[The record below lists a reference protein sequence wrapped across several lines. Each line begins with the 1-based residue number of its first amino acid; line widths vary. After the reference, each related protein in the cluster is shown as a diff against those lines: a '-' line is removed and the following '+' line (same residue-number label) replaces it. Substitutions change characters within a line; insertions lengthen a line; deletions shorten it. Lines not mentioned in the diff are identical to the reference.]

1 MEEQLSVINLRET
14 CGARTS
20 SREVEA
26 HRRRSAQDYPGNTR
40 HHDGQQQGQVQN
52 DAINKIPKLGQMCWR
67 MDEPHRRR
75 SAQFKGGDDHG
86 ILRAL
91 EEVKKMGTTKTRLR
105 TLSSM
110 KMAFDIDKL
119 IRLEDELKTLCEPE
133 KSPVS
138 LVAKVNVLKYL
149 QVQAVQQF
157 QAEYD
162 NLYYELNKTGG
173 LECLRSITPVRSK
186 ELLQPKVLDLQDCGE
201 DEQLDTQLQ
210 FYLTDAELAKPHLDE
225 LVTSIARDSSK
236 YEVQC
241 VKVKSW
247 ESTRRKATSFLDGDV
262 RKVADMAR
270 VTVICATPE
279 ALKEAYAALMTLP
292 KQHVVRVE
300 NGFNSDWMPSGYR
313 DVKMN
318 SVVNEHVCEIQLHLR
333 DFFALKSGQHA
344 VYEWARELNATTEMR
359 GGDLFMSLSPDVTKE
374 MMRLAGENW
383 FGTGYCLPDLQLAA
397 GQYDLAETSHR
408 QQLRD
413 AEDFEWECEDQDS
426 KESRRAL
433 LSTNTA
439 RARLAHVLMEQGKYG
454 EAKALYMR
462 SLAVEEQAY
471 GPDHPNVAIHLNNL
485 AELLRNQGTYM
496 GAEPLHVRSLAI
508 REKTLGPD
516 HPCVATDLNN
526 WAGLLATRG
535 KYQEAEP
542 LHVRSLAIR
551 EKVYGPD
558 HPAVAASLNNL
569 AALLRS
575 QGKYEEAEPLLERSQ
590 AIRGKALGR
599 KHPDLARSLSNRA
612 MLLSDQGKHE
622 EAESL
627 YVRSLAIYER
637 VFGPDHAAVA
647 AALDNLATVLDSQ
660 QLQAA
665 CRRQRPTSEK
675 PK

>member
-1 MEEQLSVINLRET
+1 
-14 CGARTS
+14 
-20 SREVEA
+20 
-26 HRRRSAQDYPGNTR
+26 
-40 HHDGQQQGQVQN
+40 
-52 DAINKIPKLGQMCWR
+52 
-67 MDEPHRRR
+67 
-75 SAQFKGGDDHG
+75 
-86 ILRAL
+86 
-91 EEVKKMGTTKTRLR
+91 
-105 TLSSM
+105 
-110 KMAFDIDKL
+110 MAFDIDKL
-119 IRLEDELKTLCEPE
+119 IRLEAELKTLCEPE

-201 DEQLDTQLQ
+201 DGQLDTQLQ

-225 LVTSIARDSSK
+225 LVTSIAGDSSK

-279 ALKEAYAALMTLP
+279 ALKEAYSALMRLP

-313 DVKMN
+313 DVKVN

-359 GGDLFMSLSPDVTKE
+359 GENLFMSLSPEVTKE

-413 AEDFEWECEDQDS
+413 AVDFEWECEDHDS

-454 EAKALYMR
+454 EAEALYMR
-462 SLAVEEQAY
+462 SLAVEEEAC
-471 GPDHPNVAIHLNNL
+471 GPDHPNVATHLNNL
-485 AELLRNQGTYM
+485 AELLRNQGTYA

-526 WAGLLATRG
+526 WAGLLAIQG

-551 EKVYGPD
+551 ERVYGPD

-575 QGKYEEAEPLLERSQ
+575 QVKGKYEEAEPLYVRTL
-590 AIRGKALGR
+590 AIREKVYGPD
-599 KHPDLARSLSNRA
+599 HPAVATGLNNW
-612 MLLSDQGKHE
+612 
-622 EAESL
+622 AESL
-627 YVRSLAIYER
+627 RSRGKYDEAEPLYRR
-637 VFGPDHAAVA
+637 VQEILEMSLGRDHPNVATFLNNRALLLGKQGQFEDTYPFYLRGIVIGGNRLGPDH
-647 AALDNLATVLDSQ
+647 LDLGIQLSNPGGLLGICCSQ
-660 QLQAA
+660 
-665 CRRQRPTSEK
+665 
-675 PK
+675 